1 MVRTPGFVRYN
12 NFTTRVLQSQG
23 QNYTKRNDEIWKIEE
38 GGRKMICIQ
47 DDMCYN
53 KDEEIAPVPDIR
65 KRLREE
71 ILSLSNK
78 QAEYVLRS
86 LQRQYNKE
94 GKQ

>member
-1 MVRTPGFVRYN
+1 MV
-12 NFTTRVLQSQG
+12 
-23 QNYTKRNDEIWKIEE
+23 
-38 GGRKMICIQ
+38 CIQ

>member
-1 MVRTPGFVRYN
+1 
-12 NFTTRVLQSQG
+12 
-23 QNYTKRNDEIWKIEE
+23 
-38 GGRKMICIQ
+38 MICIQ

-53 KDEEIAPVPDIR
+53 RGEEIAPVPDIR